1 MGNGYMFSYFK
12 GSLEEINVD
21 FVVVEN
27 NGIGYKI
34 FVPASVINSFPARGS
49 EIKLFTYLHVKDD
62 GLSLYGF
69 LDKDSLELFRQ
80 LLGVSGV
87 GPKGALGILS
97 IMDTD
102 ALRFAI
108 LSDDAK
114 SISKAPGIGAK
125 TASKLIL
132 ELKDKVDFEEAVDT
146 MLTQG
151 EQNAAE
157 AAAGAGDVGYRAND
171 AIQAL
176 VALGYSST
184 EAVKA
189 VKKVTLTEEMTTE
202 DILKASLKYL

>member
-97 IMDTD
+97 VLSPND
-102 ALRFAI
+102 LRTAV
-108 LSDDAK
+108 LSQDAK
-114 SISKAPGIGAK
+114 AISKSPGIGTK
-125 TASKLIL
+125 TAQKIIID
-132 ELKDKVDFEEAVDT
+132 LKDKVNIDDIVPVDD
-146 MLTQG
+146 MPV
-151 EQNAAE
+151 AD
-157 AAAGAGDVGYRAND
+157 GALNVSGAKND
-171 AIQAL
+171 AIEAL
-176 VALGYSST
+176 TALGYSVK
-184 EAVKA
+184 EAKSA
-189 VKKVTLTEEMTTE
+189 VMKVE
-202 DILKASLKYL
+202 DDENYTVEDYLKMALKYMG

>member
-97 IMDTD
+97 VLSPND
-102 ALRFAI
+102 LRTAV
-108 LSDDAK
+108 LSQDAK
-114 SISKAPGIGAK
+114 AISKSPGIGTK
-125 TASKLIL
+125 TAQKIIID
-132 ELKDKVDFEEAVDT
+132 LKDKVSVDDIVPVDD
-146 MLTQG
+146 MPV
-151 EQNAAE
+151 AD
-157 AAAGAGDVGYRAND
+157 GALNVSGAKND
-171 AIQAL
+171 AIEAL
-176 VALGYSST
+176 TALGYSVK
-184 EAVKA
+184 EAKSA
-189 VKKVTLTEEMTTE
+189 VMKVE
-202 DILKASLKYL
+202 DDENYTVEDYLKMALKYMG

>member
-1 MGNGYMFSYFK
+1 MGNGYMFSYIK

-97 IMDTD
+97 VLSPND
-102 ALRFAI
+102 LRTAV
-108 LSDDAK
+108 LSQDAK
-114 SISKAPGIGAK
+114 AISKSPGIGTK
-125 TASKLIL
+125 TAQKIIID
-132 ELKDKVDFEEAVDT
+132 LKDKVSIDDIVPVDD
-146 MLTQG
+146 MPV
-151 EQNAAE
+151 AD
-157 AAAGAGDVGYRAND
+157 GALNVSGAKND
-171 AIQAL
+171 AIEAL
-176 VALGYSST
+176 TAVGYSVK
-184 EAVKA
+184 EAKSA
-189 VKKVTLTEEMTTE
+189 VMKVE
-202 DILKASLKYL
+202 DDENYTVEDYLKMALKYMG

>member
-97 IMDTD
+97 VLSPND
-102 ALRFAI
+102 LRTSV
-108 LSDDAK
+108 LSQDAK
-114 SISKAPGIGAK
+114 AISKSPGIGTK
-125 TASKLIL
+125 TAQKIIID
-132 ELKDKVDFEEAVDT
+132 LKDKVSIDDIVPVDD
-146 MLTQG
+146 MPV
-151 EQNAAE
+151 AD
-157 AAAGAGDVGYRAND
+157 GALNVSGAKND
-171 AIQAL
+171 AIEAL
-176 VALGYSST
+176 TALGYSVK
-184 EAVKA
+184 EAKSA
-189 VKKVTLTEEMTTE
+189 VMKVE
-202 DILKASLKYL
+202 DDENYTVEDYLKMALKYMG

>member
-97 IMDTD
+97 VLSPND
-102 ALRFAI
+102 LRTAV
-108 LSDDAK
+108 LSQDAK
-114 SISKAPGIGAK
+114 AISKSPGIGTK
-125 TASKLIL
+125 TAQKVIID
-132 ELKDKVDFEEAVDT
+132 LKDKVSIDDIVPVDD
-146 MLTQG
+146 MPV
-151 EQNAAE
+151 AD
-157 AAAGAGDVGYRAND
+157 GALNVSGAKND
-171 AIQAL
+171 AIEAL
-176 VALGYSST
+176 TALGYSVK
-184 EAVKA
+184 EAKSA
-189 VKKVTLTEEMTTE
+189 VMKVE
-202 DILKASLKYL
+202 DDENYAVEDYLKMALKYMG

>member
-97 IMDTD
+97 V
-102 ALRFAI
+102 
-108 LSDDAK
+108 LSPNDLSTAVLSQDAK
-114 SISKAPGIGAK
+114 AISKSPGIGTK
-125 TASKLIL
+125 TAQKIIID
-132 ELKDKVDFEEAVDT
+132 LKDKVSVDDIVPVDD
-146 MLTQG
+146 MPV
-151 EQNAAE
+151 AD
-157 AAAGAGDVGYRAND
+157 GALNVSGAKND
-171 AIQAL
+171 AIEAL
-176 VALGYSST
+176 TALGYSVK
-184 EAVKA
+184 EAKSA
-189 VKKVTLTEEMTTE
+189 VMKVE
-202 DILKASLKYL
+202 DDENYTVEDYLKMALKYMG

>member
-97 IMDTD
+97 VLSPND
-102 ALRFAI
+102 LRTAV
-108 LSDDAK
+108 LSQDAK
-114 SISKAPGIGAK
+114 AISKSPGIGTK
-125 TASKLIL
+125 TAQKIIID
-132 ELKDKVDFEEAVDT
+132 LKDKVSIDDIVPVNDMPVAD
-146 MLTQG
+146 
-151 EQNAAE
+151 
-157 AAAGAGDVGYRAND
+157 GALNVSGAKND
-171 AIQAL
+171 AIEAL
-176 VALGYSST
+176 TALGYSVK
-184 EAVKA
+184 EAKSA
-189 VKKVTLTEEMTTE
+189 VMKVE
-202 DILKASLKYL
+202 DDENYTVEDYLKMALKYMG

>member
-1 MGNGYMFSYFK
+1 MFSYFK

-97 IMDTD
+97 VLSPND
-102 ALRFAI
+102 LRTAV
-108 LSDDAK
+108 LSQDAK
-114 SISKAPGIGAK
+114 AISKSPGIGTK
-125 TASKLIL
+125 TAQKIIID
-132 ELKDKVDFEEAVDT
+132 LKDKVSIDDIVPVDD
-146 MLTQG
+146 MPV
-151 EQNAAE
+151 AD
-157 AAAGAGDVGYRAND
+157 GALNVSGAKND
-171 AIQAL
+171 AIEAL
-176 VALGYSST
+176 TALGYSVK
-184 EAVKA
+184 EAKSA
-189 VKKVTLTEEMTTE
+189 VMKVE
-202 DILKASLKYL
+202 DDENYTVEDYLKMALKYMG

>member
-97 IMDTD
+97 VLSPND
-102 ALRFAI
+102 LRTAV
-108 LSDDAK
+108 LSQDAK
-114 SISKAPGIGAK
+114 AISKSPGLGTK
-125 TASKLIL
+125 TAQKIIID
-132 ELKDKVDFEEAVDT
+132 LKDKVSIDDIVPVDD
-146 MLTQG
+146 MPV
-151 EQNAAE
+151 AD
-157 AAAGAGDVGYRAND
+157 GALNVSGAKND
-171 AIQAL
+171 AIEAL
-176 VALGYSST
+176 TALGYSVK
-184 EAVKA
+184 EAKSA
-189 VKKVTLTEEMTTE
+189 VMKVE
-202 DILKASLKYL
+202 DDENYTVEDYLKMALKYMG

>member
-1 MGNGYMFSYFK
+1 MGNGYMFSYIK

-97 IMDTD
+97 VLSPND
-102 ALRFAI
+102 LRTAV
-108 LSDDAK
+108 LSQDAK
-114 SISKAPGIGAK
+114 AISKSPGIGTK
-125 TASKLIL
+125 TAQKIIID
-132 ELKDKVDFEEAVDT
+132 LKDKVSIDDIVPVDD
-146 MLTQG
+146 MPV
-151 EQNAAE
+151 AD
-157 AAAGAGDVGYRAND
+157 GALNVSGAKND
-171 AIQAL
+171 AIEAL
-176 VALGYSST
+176 TALGYSVK
-184 EAVKA
+184 EAKSA
-189 VKKVTLTEEMTTE
+189 VMKVE
-202 DILKASLKYL
+202 DDENYMVEDYLKMALKYMG

>member
-97 IMDTD
+97 VLSPND
-102 ALRFAI
+102 LRTAV
-108 LSDDAK
+108 LSQDAK
-114 SISKAPGIGAK
+114 AISKSPGIGTK
-125 TASKLIL
+125 TAQKIIID
-132 ELKDKVDFEEAVDT
+132 LKDKVSIDDIVPVDD
-146 MLTQG
+146 MPV
-151 EQNAAE
+151 AD
-157 AAAGAGDVGYRAND
+157 GALNVSGAKND
-171 AIQAL
+171 AIEAL
-176 VALGYSST
+176 TALGYSVK
-184 EAVKA
+184 EAKSA
-189 VKKVTLTEEMTTE
+189 VMKVE
-202 DILKASLKYL
+202 DDENYTVEDYLKMALKYMG

>member
-62 GLSLYGF
+62 GLSFYGF

-97 IMDTD
+97 VLSPND
-102 ALRFAI
+102 LRTAV
-108 LSDDAK
+108 LSQDAK
-114 SISKAPGIGAK
+114 AISKSPGIGTK
-125 TASKLIL
+125 TAQKIIID
-132 ELKDKVDFEEAVDT
+132 LKDKVSIDDIVPVDD
-146 MLTQG
+146 MPV
-151 EQNAAE
+151 AD
-157 AAAGAGDVGYRAND
+157 GALNVSGAKND
-171 AIQAL
+171 AIEAL
-176 VALGYSST
+176 TALGYSVK
-184 EAVKA
+184 EAKSA
-189 VKKVTLTEEMTTE
+189 VMKVE
-202 DILKASLKYL
+202 DDENYTVEDYLKMALKYMG

>member
-97 IMDTD
+97 VLSPND
-102 ALRFAI
+102 LRTAV
-108 LSDDAK
+108 LSQDAK
-114 SISKAPGIGAK
+114 AISKSPGIGTK
-125 TASKLIL
+125 TAQKIIID
-132 ELKDKVDFEEAVDT
+132 LKDKVSIDDIVPGDDMPVAD
-146 MLTQG
+146 
-151 EQNAAE
+151 
-157 AAAGAGDVGYRAND
+157 GALNVSGAKND
-171 AIQAL
+171 AIEAL
-176 VALGYSST
+176 TALGYSVK
-184 EAVKA
+184 EAKSA
-189 VKKVTLTEEMTTE
+189 VMKVE
-202 DILKASLKYL
+202 DDENYTVEDYLKMALKYMG

>member
-97 IMDTD
+97 VLSPND
-102 ALRFAI
+102 LRTAV
-108 LSDDAK
+108 LSQDAK
-114 SISKAPGIGAK
+114 AISKSPGIGTK
-125 TASKLIL
+125 TAQKIIID
-132 ELKDKVDFEEAVDT
+132 LKDKVSIDDIVPVDD
-146 MLTQG
+146 MPV
-151 EQNAAE
+151 AD
-157 AAAGAGDVGYRAND
+157 GALNVSGAKND
-171 AIQAL
+171 AIEAL
-176 VALGYSST
+176 TALGYSVK
-184 EAVKA
+184 EAKSA
-189 VKKVTLTEEMTTE
+189 VMKVE
-202 DILKASLKYL
+202 DDENYAVEDYLKMALKYMG

>member
-1 MGNGYMFSYFK
+1 MGNGYMFSYIK

-27 NGIGYKI
+27 NEIGYKI

-97 IMDTD
+97 VLSPND
-102 ALRFAI
+102 LRTAV
-108 LSDDAK
+108 LSQDAK
-114 SISKAPGIGAK
+114 AISKSPGIGTK
-125 TASKLIL
+125 TAQKIIID
-132 ELKDKVDFEEAVDT
+132 LKDKVSIDDIVPVDD
-146 MLTQG
+146 MPV
-151 EQNAAE
+151 AD
-157 AAAGAGDVGYRAND
+157 GALNVSGAKND
-171 AIQAL
+171 AIEAL
-176 VALGYSST
+176 TALGYSVK
-184 EAVKA
+184 EAKSA
-189 VKKVTLTEEMTTE
+189 VMKVE
-202 DILKASLKYL
+202 DDENYTVEDYLKMALKYMG

>member
-87 GPKGALGILS
+87 RS
-97 IMDTD
+97 
-102 ALRFAI
+102 
-108 LSDDAK
+108 
-114 SISKAPGIGAK
+114 
-125 TASKLIL
+125 
-132 ELKDKVDFEEAVDT
+132 
-146 MLTQG
+146 
-151 EQNAAE
+151 
-157 AAAGAGDVGYRAND
+157 
-171 AIQAL
+171 
-176 VALGYSST
+176 
-184 EAVKA
+184 
-189 VKKVTLTEEMTTE
+189 
-202 DILKASLKYL
+202 